1 MQSNYPADKRYP
13 RFTFI
18 QQYLPGKRITSEGL
32 HPSGTPWH

>member
-18 QQYLPGKRITSEGL
+18 QLSSRTIL
-32 HPSGTPWH
+32 ILFVFRSGTPWH

>member
-18 QQYLPGKRITSEGL
+18 QLSSRAVLIL
-32 HPSGTPWH
+32 FVF